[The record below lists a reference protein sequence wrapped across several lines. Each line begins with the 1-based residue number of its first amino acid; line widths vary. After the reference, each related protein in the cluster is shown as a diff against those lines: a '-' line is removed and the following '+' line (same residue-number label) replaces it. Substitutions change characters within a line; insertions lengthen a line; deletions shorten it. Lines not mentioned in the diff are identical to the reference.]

1 MTGEE
6 GLPIRMIGEDG
17 LTVRMA
23 ARRAEHQD
31 VTQGAAGGL

>member
-6 GLPIRMIGEDG
+6 RLSVRMTGEDG
-17 LTVRMA
+17 LTVRTA
-23 ARRAEHQD
+23 ARRAKHQD